1 MLFGRKR
8 KADSYIKFSFP
19 HSTLWTE
26 RVSDYNQNLKFSFE
40 KKPCKISHFLPR
52 LDKWLHSCFPFKQ
65 SSLWT
70 WACWALTSLLKSLSC
85 VYWAAGGLSHTHPAR
100 LPLWKPCVWAKD
112 GGRYTKEAC
121 VGPYPGWAVLL
132 PDWACAWPGRPTSSL
147 ENISMFPGYLVSGHF
162 SSQRLTRS
170 IPLSVAESGK

>member
-1 MLFGRKR
+1 MFLSSLHFMDGEGVRLQPELQIFFWK
-8 KADSYIKFSFP
+8 K
-19 HSTLWTE
+19 
-26 RVSDYNQNLKFSFE
+26 

-70 WACWALTSLLKSLSC
+70 WACRALTSLFKSLSC
-85 VYWAAGGLSHTHPAR
+85 VYWAAGGLSHTPSPPPPSR
-100 LPLWKPCVWAKD
+100 LPLWKPCVWTKD

-132 PDWACAWPGRPTSSL
+132 PDWACAWAWQT
-147 ENISMFPGYLVSGHF
+147 YLLSRKYKHVSRLP
-162 SSQRLTRS
+162 SQW
-170 IPLSVAESGK
+170 AFF